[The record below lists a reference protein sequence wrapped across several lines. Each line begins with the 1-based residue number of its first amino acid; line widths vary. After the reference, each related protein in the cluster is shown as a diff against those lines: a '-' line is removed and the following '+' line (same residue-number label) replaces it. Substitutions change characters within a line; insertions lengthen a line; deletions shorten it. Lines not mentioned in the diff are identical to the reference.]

1 MCNCYLVFI
10 LEIVYEKI
18 NYESI
23 LWSSQKGHEYCFS
36 IKKMIKIKNH
46 VKSTNFKRSCLRRRI
61 TSHWNLDA
69 HAYYVYTVRVLQ
81 NGVTVY
87 FIEKKSNLKLVNTTC
102 NWFSGVDLEVD
113 RYYLVFW
120 CWFRGRVSF
129 RINSPSVVFKLFLE
143 NWYTIVIEGLILFR
157 LSVATKLIL
166 IQETS
171 INKIKW

>member
-36 IKKMIKIKNH
+36 IKKMIKMKNH

-69 HAYYVYTVRVLQ
+69 HAHYVYTVRVLQ

>member
-1 MCNCYLVFI
+1 MCKCYLLFI

-61 TSHWNLDA
+61 TSHWNVDA

-81 NGVTVY
+81 NGVIVY

>member
-1 MCNCYLVFI
+1 MYNCYLVFI

>member
-1 MCNCYLVFI
+1 MCNRYLLFI
-10 LEIVYEKI
+10 IEIVYEKI

-81 NGVTVY
+81 NGVIVY

>member
-157 LSVATKLIL
+157 LSVATKLIK

>member
-36 IKKMIKIKNH
+36 IKKMIKMKNH

>member
-1 MCNCYLVFI
+1 MCKCYLLFI

-61 TSHWNLDA
+61 TSHWNVDA
-69 HAYYVYTVRVLQ
+69 HEYYVYTVRVLQ
-81 NGVTVY
+81 NGVIVY

-157 LSVATKLIL
+157 LSVATKLI
-166 IQETS
+166 
-171 INKIKW
+171 

>member
-1 MCNCYLVFI
+1 MCKCYLLFI

-61 TSHWNLDA
+61 TSHWNVDA

-81 NGVTVY
+81 NGVIVY
-87 FIEKKSNLKLVNTTC
+87 FIEKKSNLKLVNTTF

-120 CWFRGRVSF
+120 CWFRGKVSF
-129 RINSPSVVFKLFLE
+129 RIDSPSVVFKLFLE

-157 LSVATKLIL
+157 LSVATKLIK